1 MRRCT
6 AVLVILVS
14 CAVSFAGAAVPDNT
28 RQAVPVVTGPELT
41 MTGAGIGNYSIPA
54 RYEIT
59 PTLINI
65 KVEISDT
72 ALPGPKG
79 EMAAG
84 PRTIGFSADPFALV
98 LLIVGIIGGIAGTWY
113 LVRKKPEEPGEED
126 E

>member
-6 AVLVILVS
+6 AVLIILVS
-14 CAVSFAGAAVPDNT
+14 FAVSFAGAAFPDNT
-28 RQAVPVVTGPELT
+28 RQAVPVVTGPELN
-41 MTGAGIGNYSIPA
+41 MTGADIGNYSIPA

-72 ALPGPKG
+72 DLPGPKG

-84 PRTIGFSADPFALV
+84 PRTIGFSADPVTLI
-98 LLIVGIIGGIAGTWY
+98 LLIVAIIGGIAGIWY
-113 LVRKKPEEPGEED
+113 LVRRKPEEPEEED